1 MAAES
6 LLHLRHA
13 CDPWPTASF
22 APAVS
27 AVLVLATLVSASR
40 IVAKSQAPHDH
51 HKERHVNA
59 GQHEKP
65 PQAMLF
71 EMLFGAWTAKILAEV
86 VRLDVPDALAEGPLT
101 ADELV
106 RKAGIRAHPGALHR
120 ALRACAA
127 LGIVT
132 EDSAGRFGPTRL
144 SALLTRDAP
153 GTLKS
158 MVQYSGGLLWKVW
171 TGLPAGLATGA
182 SQARAQLGSEFFD
195 YLAANPA
202 ALAEFSATS
211 KAHSDVTNAGV
222 LERYDF
228 GGIRTLVDVGG
239 NAGHLVA
246 AILAQ
251 HSGLQ
256 GTVFD
261 RPEVIEAARHQA
273 AARADDVAR
282 RLSFK
287 AGDMFTEVPP
297 GADAYVLKLILHN
310 WDDESCAK
318 ILRNVCAQVAPGGR
332 VIAID
337 TVLPPL
343 GDVSD
348 VPSKLLDL
356 NMMLLLP
363 GKERTRVEWEALYRG
378 AGLAITA
385 LIPVPD
391 AFNIFIIEGR
401 RAGDA

>member
-1 MAAES
+1 MITSET
-6 LLHLRHA
+6 LN
-13 CDPWPTASF
+13 
-22 APAVS
+22 AP
-27 AVLVLATLVSASR
+27 
-40 IVAKSQAPHDH
+40 QP
-51 HKERHVNA
+51 
-59 GQHEKP
+59 EKP
-65 PQAMLF
+65 PHAMLF

-86 VRLDVPDALAEGPLT
+86 VRLDVPDALAAGPLT
-101 ADELV
+101 AAELV
-106 RKAGIRAHPGALHR
+106 QSAGIRAHPGALHR

-171 TGLPAGLATGA
+171 TGLPEALATGA
-182 SQARAQLGSEFFD
+182 AQARAQLGSEFFD
-195 YLAANPA
+195 YLAANPT
-202 ALAEFSATS
+202 ALAEFADTS
-211 KAHSDVTNAGV
+211 RAHSEVTNAGV

-239 NAGHLVA
+239 NAGHLVS
-246 AILAQ
+246 AILAKY
-251 HSGLQ
+251 SDVRGV
-256 GTVFD
+256 VFD
-261 RPEVIEAARHQA
+261 RPEVVEAARS
-273 AARADDVAR
+273 RAPTTAEEVAR
-282 RLSFK
+282 RLSFQG
-287 AGDMFTEVPP
+287 GDMFADVPP
-297 GADAYVLKLILHN
+297 GGDAYVLKLILHN
-310 WDDESCAK
+310 WDDESCAR
-318 ILRNVCAQVAPGGR
+318 ILRNICARLAPGGR

-343 GDVSD
+343 GDTSD

-363 GKERTRVEWEALYRG
+363 GKERTRVEWETLYRG

-391 AFNIFIIEGR
+391 AFNIFVIEGR
-401 RAGDA
+401 RAT

>member
-1 MAAES
+1 M
-6 LLHLRHA
+6 LL
-13 CDPWPTASF
+13 
-22 APAVS
+22 
-27 AVLVLATLVSASR
+27 
-40 IVAKSQAPHDH
+40 
-51 HKERHVNA
+51 
-59 GQHEKP
+59 
-65 PQAMLF
+65 
-71 EMLFGAWTAKILAEV
+71 EMLFGAWTAKVLAEI
-86 VRLDVPDALAEGPLT
+86 VRLDVPDALADGPRS

-106 RKAGIRAHPGALHR
+106 RQAGIRAHPVALHR

-132 EDSAGRFGPTRL
+132 EDAAGRFGPTRL

-153 GTLKS
+153 GTLKH

-171 TGLPAGLATGA
+171 SGLPEALATGA

-202 ALAEFSATS
+202 ELEEFSATS
-211 KAHSDVTNAGV
+211 KAHSAVTNAGV

-228 GGIRTLVDVGG
+228 GGIGTLVDVGG
-239 NAGHLVA
+239 GGGHLVA
-246 AILAQ
+246 ALLEKYRDLR
-251 HSGLQ
+251 GV
-256 GTVFD
+256 VFD
-261 RPEVIEAARHQA
+261 LPEVAEAARGRERPGGVASRLTYA
-273 AARADDVAR
+273 A
-282 RLSFK
+282 
-287 AGDMFTEVPP
+287 GNMFESVPP

-310 WDDESCAK
+310 WDDASCAT
-318 ILRNVCAQVAPGGR
+318 ILRNVCARLAPGGR

-343 GDVSD
+343 GDVAD

-363 GKERTRVEWEALYRG
+363 GKERTRVEWEALYRA

-391 AFNIFIIEGR
+391 AFNIFVIEGR
-401 RAGDA
+401 RVAES